1 MRNLIAQFFHAVLFS
16 ACVLCNLSCQE
27 EKSNTLRFSGE
38 RAFEEVQQI
47 VAYMPRDAGTPGGQ
61 KAANHIAARLE
72 TIGLRVTMDYFTDT
86 TPEGLKNMVTVLWFL
101 PGSSGHWIILGSHFD
116 TMPGIDNF
124 QGANDSGSSTGV
136 LIELARILRDQ
147 ELHHGLIFAFFDG
160 EEGIANYIPGDGL
173 HGSRHFAN
181 QIKNEGELE
190 RYLAMILLDMIGD
203 RNLTFTVPANSDAML
218 LDLLLKAADRLNVRN
233 KIQLHRHTTI
243 IDDHVPFLE
252 IGIPA
257 IDLIDFKFGSHDHAN
272 DYWHTDEDSM
282 DKISPESL
290 KISGQ
295 ITLEMLDELGLF
307 LKKQPR

>member
-1 MRNLIAQFFHAVLFS
+1 
-16 ACVLCNLSCQE
+16 
-27 EKSNTLRFSGE
+27 
-38 RAFEEVQQI
+38 
-47 VAYMPRDAGTPGGQ
+47 
-61 KAANHIAARLE
+61 
-72 TIGLRVTMDYFTDT
+72 
-86 TPEGLKNMVTVLWFL
+86 
-101 PGSSGHWIILGSHFD
+101 
-116 TMPGIDNF
+116 
-124 QGANDSGSSTGV
+124 
-136 LIELARILRDQ
+136 
-147 ELHHGLIFAFFDG
+147 
-160 EEGIANYIPGDGL
+160 
-173 HGSRHFAN
+173 
-181 QIKNEGELE
+181 
-190 RYLAMILLDMIGD
+190 MILLDMIGD